1 MNALVAELGTKI
13 ADRWLKSLLAPG
25 VLWVAV
31 LTLGLIEGKAD
42 PFAVTRLNTW
52 LNNLAARPSAHAPGS
67 ILIVVAGVAAV
78 SSAIGLLA
86 GLLGTLVEQLWG
98 SQGRRPPAAWLLRA
112 RRRLWDTMASP
123 QRQAICQAKALQAEA
138 ARHAREAENPSHNMQ
153 ELHEELRELDEEID
167 KRSRRLAW
175 VSESQ
180 PAHPTWIGDRYARSA
195 DRFRT
200 VNGLDDM
207 TLVWPRL
214 WTVLS
219 DTLRAEITSARD
231 SYGGTA
237 RLCAWGVLYLPLAI
251 VWWPAA
257 LLGAGIIVTAAL
269 RARPAADN
277 LASLVE
283 TAADLY
289 LAELARQLGITQTSR
304 TAMGQAV
311 IDQLAGRESRSL
323 G

>member
-1 MNALVAELGTKI
+1 VSALIAELGTKI

-25 VLWVAV
+25 VLWIAV
-31 LTLGLIEGKAD
+31 LTLGLIEGQAD
-42 PFAVTRLNTW
+42 PFTVARLDGW

-67 ILIVVAGVAAV
+67 ILIVVAAVAVA
-78 SSAIGLLA
+78 SSAVGLLA
-86 GLLGTLVEQLWG
+86 GLLGTLTEQLWE

-112 RRRLWDTMASP
+112 RRRLWDTIASP
-123 QRQAICQAKALQAEA
+123 LRQAVLQAVA
-138 ARHAREAENPSHNMQ
+138 ARHAIEEAETKGQ
-153 ELHEELRELDEEID
+153 GTRELHEELRDLDEEID

-175 VSESQ
+175 VSEAR

-195 DRFRT
+195 DRFRA
-200 VNGLDDM
+200 VNGLDNM

-214 WTVLS
+214 WTVLP

-237 RLCAWGVLYLPLAI
+237 RLCAWGVLYVPLA
-251 VWWPAA
+251 VAWWPAA
-257 LLGAGIIVTAAL
+257 FLGAGIIVTAAQ
-269 RARPAADN
+269 RARLAADN

-304 TAMGQAV
+304 TSMGQAV
-311 IDQLAGRESRSL
+311 TDQLAG
-323 G
+323 